1 MARKTR
7 SRRKSRRA
15 RRIRGSRR
23 VRTYYGGEEGSWLDN
38 IGKTAGEF
46 GKKVG
51 EAAKQATETAGEFG
65 KKVGAKVGETTK
77 QMKQTN
83 LFGSSD
89 IPAQSAQDE

>member
-23 VRTYYGGEEGSWLDN
+23 VRRIRGSRRVRTYYGGEDGLF
-38 IGKTAGEF
+38 GKITEAVGEF

-51 EAAKQATETAGEFG
+51 E
-65 KKVGAKVGETTK
+65 KVGETK
-77 QMKQTN
+77 EKLKQTN
-83 LFGSSD
+83 LFGSSE
-89 IPAQSAQDE
+89 IPAQSTQSAQSAQDE